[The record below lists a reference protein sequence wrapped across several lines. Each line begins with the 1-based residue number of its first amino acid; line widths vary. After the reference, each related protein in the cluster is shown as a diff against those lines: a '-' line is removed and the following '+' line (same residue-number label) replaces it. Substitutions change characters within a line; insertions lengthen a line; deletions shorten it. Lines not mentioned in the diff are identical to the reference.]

1 MNFLADLRKL
11 LAGLW
16 LGAAIFFSFAVAQSA
31 FAVLPTAELA
41 GAVVNRTLAVVN
53 YSGMAVGLILLLA
66 SFVLPPKGFLIW
78 IERLLALILT
88 AACAVGQFYVG
99 WKLANL
105 REQIGRPLEQL
116 TADDPLRMAFNE
128 LHVYSIWILLTAM
141 TAALVLFF
149 SIMRKPKEIVA
160 KKPLDDF
167 NFIK

>member
-1 MNFLADLRKL
+1 MNFLANLRKL

-16 LGAAIFFSFAVAQSA
+16 LGAAIFFIAVAQSA

-41 GAVVNRTLAVVN
+41 GAIVNRTLAVVN

-105 REQIGRPLEQL
+105 REQIGRPVQELA
-116 TADDPLRMAFNE
+116 ADDPLRIAFNQ
-128 LHVYSIWILLTAM
+128 LHSYSIWVLLTAM
-141 TAALVLFF
+141 IAALIMFF
-149 SIMRKPKEIVA
+149 IIVRKPKEVVQT
-160 KKPLDDF
+160 KTNEFD
-167 NFIK
+167 FIK